1 MKQYR
6 ISYTVDTGEG
16 NDCILDSDDPLHE
29 IKKNMFL
36 GSVPGV
42 NSYAV
47 YPERNGLETDEK
59 INPYSQV

>member
-6 ISYTVDTGEG
+6 VTYQVDTGEG
-16 NDCILDSDDPLHE
+16 TDCVLGSDDSLHK
-29 IKKNMFL
+29 IKETLFL

-42 NSYAV
+42 DTYLV
-47 YPERNGLETDEK
+47 YPEPQSIESDEK